1 MKHLIRTFCLLLLM
15 PLAVSANE
23 LLRVEQI
30 ALNKDRFNLEAHF
43 SKRVESPVVTRSS
56 NKNLHEFLLLGTSA
70 DMPDG
75 RLDLPNHPLLDY
87 VEIEQQREDLMLR
100 VYTKKPLENLMS
112 RFGEVMVLVFV
123 APKDGSEPAQSTAK
137 AAADKPTASQP
148 AATQSTPAKPAKPE
162 ATKEADSKP
171 APAKPEPVKQQ
182 AAKET
187 AQPAEQPR
195 AEVRTDSKQVPK
207 KTAVTNI
214 NFFRLSNDVGQ
225 VSIALNKDNV
235 EHEARMRGNDLELI
249 LYDTELPEDL
259 LYVLDVSQFATPVAY
274 VETFRDG
281 RHSRIKIAGKRKFKH
296 QLEQIDGYLRL
307 NLAEAPQVDAQE
319 AQAESSQ
326 KPISL
331 NFQDVPVRQLLQIL
345 ADENNLNLVASESVQ
360 GNITLRLENVPWERA
375 LETILR
381 VKGLDK
387 RYDDNIL
394 IVAPASELAQRE
406 AEQLESRQRMQDLA
420 PLESSY
426 IQINYAK
433 ADEIAQILRTD
444 SSDLLSSRGAVTV
457 DERTNTLLVRDTP
470 EQIETVKAMVNVLDV
485 PVKQVIIEAR
495 MVTVRDNISDELGI
509 RWGITE
515 PTLDTSVPPPWGTGT
530 NVTGDFNVNLPIAS
544 PAATIGFQVAKLAD
558 GRLLDLELSALER
571 ENKGEIIA
579 SPRITTANQKEAYI
593 EQGTEIPYV
602 ESASSGATSVQFKK
616 AVLGLTVTPQI
627 TPDNRVIL
635 DLVITQNTRGET
647 VSTPT
652 GPAVSIDTQEI
663 STQVLV
669 ENGETIVLGG
679 IYQQQILNDISK
691 VPLLGDIPY
700 VGVLFRTDSQVNEK
714 RELLIFVTPRIV
726 TNTP

>member
-1 MKHLIRTFCLLLLM
+1 MKHLIRTFYFLLLM

-43 SKRVESPVVTRSS
+43 STRVESPVVQRSS
-56 NKNLHEFLLLGTSA
+56 NPNLHEFLLLGTKA
-70 DMPDG
+70 NMPDG
-75 RLDLPNHPLLDY
+75 RLNLNDHPLLDY
-87 VEIEQQREDLMLR
+87 VEIEHQHEDLMLR
-100 VYTKKPLENLMS
+100 VHTKQPLEHLMS

-123 APKDGSEPAQSTAK
+123 ASKDDQPKAT
-137 AAADKPTASQP
+137 
-148 AATQSTPAKPAKPE
+148 AATNTAKPAVE
-162 ATKEADSKP
+162 KP
-171 APAKPEPVKQQ
+171 ATRPVTKQPAKAKPEPATKTAAAEKPAAQQ
-182 AAKET
+182 P
-187 AQPAEQPR
+187 QR
-195 AEVRTDSKQVPK
+195 AEVRTETQSKPIANA
-207 KTAVTNI
+207 TRSAVTNI

-235 EHEARMRGNDLELI
+235 EHEARMKGNDLEVI
-249 LYDTELPEDL
+249 LYDTDLPEDL
-259 LYVLDVSQFATPVAY
+259 LYVLDVSQFATPVAF

-281 RHSRIKIAGKRKFKH
+281 RHSRIKIAGKAKFKH

-307 NLAEAPQVDAQE
+307 NLMPAPQASAQE
-319 AQAESSQ
+319 AQAKSSQ

-345 ADENNLNLVASESVQ
+345 AEENNLNLVASESVT

-387 RYDDNIL
+387 RYDQNIL

-406 AEQLESRQRMQDLA
+406 AEQLESQQRMQDLA

-433 ADEIAQILRTD
+433 AEEIAQILRTD
-444 SSDLLSSRGAVTV
+444 SSDLLSTRGAVTV
-457 DERTNTLLVRDTP
+457 DERTNTLLVRDTS
-470 EQIETVKAMVNVLDV
+470 EQIATVKAMVNVLDV

-509 RWGITE
+509 RWGVTE
-515 PTLDTSVPPPWGTGT
+515 PSVDTSQPLPWGTGT
-530 NVTGDFNVNLPIAS
+530 SVTGDFNVNLPIAS

>member
-1 MKHLIRTFCLLLLM
+1 MKHLIRTLCLLLLM
-15 PLAVSANE
+15 PLTVSANE

-43 SKRVESPVVTRSS
+43 SKRVESPVVRR
-56 NKNLHEFLLLGTSA
+56 NNDANLHEFLLLGTRA
-70 DMPDG
+70 NMPDG
-75 RLDLPNHPLLDY
+75 RLNLSEHPLLDY
-87 VEIEQQREDLMLR
+87 VEIEQQREDLLVR
-100 VYTKKPLENLMS
+100 VHTKKPLENLMS
-112 RFGEVMVLVFV
+112 RFGEVMVMVFV
-123 APKDGSEPAQSTAK
+123 ASKDETTQTAATK
-137 AAADKPTASQP
+137 P
-148 AATQSTPAKPAKPE
+148 AASTPAAPKQQPAKPTP
-162 ATKEADSKP
+162 AKADTV
-171 APAKPEPVKQQ
+171 AETKPEPAPEK
-182 AAKET
+182 AKSEPT
-187 AQPAEQPR
+187 KR
-195 AEVRTDSKQVPK
+195 AEVRTDSQQVSD

-214 NFFRLSNDVGQ
+214 NFFRLPNDVGQ
-225 VSIALNKDNV
+225 LSIALNKDNV
-235 EHEARMRGNDLELI
+235 EHEARVEGNNLELI
-249 LYDTELPEDL
+249 LYDTQLPEDL

-274 VETFRDG
+274 VETFREG

-307 NLAEAPQVDAQE
+307 NLAEAPQVDAAE
-319 AQAESSQ
+319 AQAQSSQ

-345 ADENNLNLVASESVQ
+345 ADENNLNLVASESVT

-406 AEQLESRQRMQDLA
+406 AEQLESQQRMQDLT

-444 SSDLLSSRGAVTV
+444 SSDLLSTRGAVTV

-470 EQIETVKAMVNVLDV
+470 EQIATVKAMVEVLDV

-509 RWGITE
+509 LWGISE
-515 PTLDTSVPPPWGTGT
+515 PSVDTSTPPPWGAGSGT
-530 NVTGDFNVNLPIAS
+530 SVTGDFNVNLPIAS

-616 AVLGLTVTPQI
+616 AVLGLKVTPQI

-663 STQVLV
+663 GTQVLV

-726 TNTP
+726 TNNP

>member
-1 MKHLIRTFCLLLLM
+1 MKHLIRTLCLLLLM

-56 NKNLHEFLLLGTSA
+56 NRNLHEFLLLGTSA
-70 DMPDG
+70 NMPDG
-75 RLDLPNHPLLDY
+75 RLNLPDHPLLDY

-100 VYTKKPLENLMS
+100 VYTKQPLENLMS

-123 APKDGSEPAQSTAK
+123 APKDGNK
-137 AAADKPTASQP
+137 P
-148 AATQSTPAKPAKPE
+148 AATSAKPSPQPATPKPTPSKPAEPKPAPEKAEQRPVTDTKPVPAKPEAATQTPAKPA
-162 ATKEADSKP
+162 
-171 APAKPEPVKQQ
+171 EPQ
-182 AAKET
+182 
-187 AQPAEQPR
+187 R
-195 AEVRTDSKQVPK
+195 AEVRTESKQQPK

-281 RHSRIKIAGKRKFKH
+281 RNSRIKIAGKRKFKH

-319 AQAESSQ
+319 AQAKSSQ

-345 ADENNLNLVASESVQ
+345 ADENNLNLVASESVT

-387 RYDDNIL
+387 RYDENIL

-406 AEQLESRQRMQDLA
+406 AEQLESQQRMQELA

-470 EQIETVKAMVNVLDV
+470 EQIATVKAMVKVLDV

-515 PTLDTSVPPPWGTGT
+515 PALDTSVPPPWGTGT

>member
-1 MKHLIRTFCLLLLM
+1 MKHLIRTFYFLLLM

-43 SKRVESPVVTRSS
+43 SKRVESPVVQRSS
-56 NKNLHEFLLLGTSA
+56 NPNLHEFLLLGTKA
-70 DMPDG
+70 NIADG
-75 RLDLPNHPLLDY
+75 RLNLDDHPLLDY
-87 VEIEQQREDLMLR
+87 VEVEQQREDLMLR
-100 VYTKKPLENLMS
+100 VHTKQPLEHLMS
-112 RFGEVMVLVFV
+112 RFGEVMVLVFI
-123 APKDGSEPAQSTAK
+123 ASKDDQPKATTAASKPAAK
-137 AAADKPTASQP
+137 KPTAKKP
-148 AATQSTPAKPAKPE
+148 TAKQA
-162 ATKEADSKP
+162 SKP
-171 APAKPEPVKQQ
+171 KQ
-182 AAKET
+182 ELT
-187 AQPAEQPR
+187 TTPTVEQQQR
-195 AEVRTDSKQVPK
+195 AEVRTETQSKPLVHA
-207 KTAVTNI
+207 TRSAVTNI

-235 EHEARMRGNDLELI
+235 EHEARMKGNDLEVI

-259 LYVLDVSQFATPVAY
+259 LYVLDVSQFATPVAF

-281 RHSRIKIAGKRKFKH
+281 RHSRIKIAGKAKFKH

-307 NLAEAPQVDAQE
+307 NLMPAPQASAQE
-319 AQAESSQ
+319 AQAKSNQ

-345 ADENNLNLVASESVQ
+345 AEENNLNLVASESVT

-387 RYDDNIL
+387 RYDQNIL

-406 AEQLESRQRMQDLA
+406 AEQLESQQRMQDLA

-433 ADEIAQILRTD
+433 AEEIAQILRTD

-457 DERTNTLLVRDTP
+457 DERTNTLLVRDTS
-470 EQIETVKAMVNVLDV
+470 EQIATVKAMVNVLDV

-509 RWGITE
+509 RWGVTE
-515 PTLDTSVPPPWGTGT
+515 PSVDTSQPLPWGTGT
-530 NVTGDFNVNLPIAS
+530 SVTGDFNVNLPIAS

>member
-1 MKHLIRTFCLLLLM
+1 MKHLIRTFYFLLLM

-43 SKRVESPVVTRSS
+43 SKRVESPIVQRSS
-56 NKNLHEFLLLGTSA
+56 NPNLHEFLLLGTKA
-70 DMPDG
+70 NLPDG
-75 RLDLPNHPLLDY
+75 RLALNDHPLLNY

-100 VYTKKPLENLMS
+100 VHTKQPLEHLMS

-123 APKDGSEPAQSTAK
+123 AKKDEQPKVKSSAPKAVAAKPATPPV
-137 AAADKPTASQP
+137 AATKPASQP
-148 AATQSTPAKPAKPE
+148 ATKPAKPA
-162 ATKEADSKP
+162 SKP
-171 APAKPEPVKQQ
+171 ASEHATKPA
-182 AAKET
+182 
-187 AQPAEQPR
+187 AQPVVEQPRR
-195 AEVRTDSKQVPK
+195 AEVRTETQTKPVVNAT

-235 EHEARMRGNDLELI
+235 EHEARMKGDDLEVI

-259 LYVLDVSQFATPVAY
+259 LYVLDVSQFATPVAF

-281 RHSRIKIAGKRKFKH
+281 RHSRIKIAGKTKFKH

-307 NLAEAPQVDAQE
+307 NLMPAPQASAQE
-319 AQAESSQ
+319 AQAKSSQ

-345 ADENNLNLVASESVQ
+345 AEENNLNLVASESVT

-387 RYDDNIL
+387 RYDQNIL

-406 AEQLESRQRMQDLA
+406 AEQLESQQRMQELA

-433 ADEIAQILRTD
+433 AEEIAQILRTD
-444 SSDLLSSRGAVTV
+444 SSDLLSPRGAVTV

-470 EQIETVKAMVNVLDV
+470 EQIATVKAMVNVLDV

-515 PTLDTSVPPPWGTGT
+515 PTVDTSQPLPWGTGT
-530 NVTGDFNVNLPIAS
+530 SVTGDFNVNLPIAS

>member
-1 MKHLIRTFCLLLLM
+1 
-15 PLAVSANE
+15 
-23 LLRVEQI
+23 
-30 ALNKDRFNLEAHF
+30 
-43 SKRVESPVVTRSS
+43 
-56 NKNLHEFLLLGTSA
+56 
-70 DMPDG
+70 MPDG
-75 RLDLPNHPLLDY
+75 RLNLNDHPLLDY
-87 VEIEQQREDLMLR
+87 VEIEHQREDLMLR
-100 VYTKKPLENLMS
+100 VHTKQPLEHLMS

-123 APKDGSEPAQSTAK
+123 ASKDDKPKATAATNTAKPVAEKPATKQPAKAKQEPATKTVTAEK
-137 AAADKPTASQP
+137 LAAQQP
-148 AATQSTPAKPAKPE
+148 AA
-162 ATKEADSKP
+162 
-171 APAKPEPVKQQ
+171 
-182 AAKET
+182 
-187 AQPAEQPR
+187 EQPQR
-195 AEVRTDSKQVPK
+195 AEVRT
-207 KTAVTNI
+207 KTQTKPVTHATKSAVTNI

-235 EHEARMRGNDLELI
+235 EHEARMNGNDLEVI

-259 LYVLDVSQFATPVAY
+259 LYVLDVSQFATPVAF

-281 RHSRIKIAGKRKFKH
+281 RHSRIKIAGKTKFKH

-307 NLAEAPQVDAQE
+307 NLMPAPQASAQE
-319 AQAESSQ
+319 AQAKSSQ

-345 ADENNLNLVASESVQ
+345 AEENNLNLVASESVT

-387 RYDDNIL
+387 RYDQNIL

-406 AEQLESRQRMQDLA
+406 AEQLESQQRMQDLA

-457 DERTNTLLVRDTP
+457 DERTNTLLVRDTS
-470 EQIETVKAMVNVLDV
+470 EQIATVKAMVNVLDV

-509 RWGITE
+509 RWGVTE
-515 PTLDTSVPPPWGTGT
+515 PSVDTSQPLPWGTGT
-530 NVTGDFNVNLPIAS
+530 SVTGDFNVNLPIAS

>member
-1 MKHLIRTFCLLLLM
+1 MKHLIRTLCLLLLM

-70 DMPDG
+70 TMPNG

-87 VEIEQQREDLMLR
+87 VEVEQQREDLMLR

-123 APKDGSEPAQSTAK
+123 APKDGSEPAQSTATP
-137 AAADKPTASQP
+137 AADKP
-148 AATQSTPAKPAKPE
+148 AA
-162 ATKEADSKP
+162 SKP
-171 APAKPEPVKQQ
+171 APAKPEPAKPAKPEPEKAVESKPAPAKTAPVK
-182 AAKET
+182 AET
-187 AQPAEQPR
+187 SKPAEKPR
-195 AEVRTDSKQVPK
+195 AEVRTDSKQVPE

-214 NFFRLSNDVGQ
+214 NFFRLPNDVGQ

-235 EHEARMRGNDLELI
+235 EHEARMRGNELELV

-281 RHSRIKIAGKRKFKH
+281 RHSRIKIVGKRKFKH

-319 AQAESSQ
+319 ATAKSSQ

-387 RYDDNIL
+387 RYDENIL
-394 IVAPASELAQRE
+394 IVAPAAELAQRE
-406 AEQLESRQRMQDLA
+406 AEQLESQQRMQELA

-433 ADEIAQILRTD
+433 AEEIAQILRTD
-444 SSDLLSSRGAVTV
+444 SSDLLSTRGAVTV

-470 EQIETVKAMVNVLDV
+470 EQIDTVKAMVAVLDV

-515 PTLDTSVPPPWGTGT
+515 PALDTSVPPPWGTGT

>member
-1 MKHLIRTFCLLLLM
+1 MKHLIRTFYFLLLM

-43 SKRVESPVVTRSS
+43 SKRVESPVVQRSS
-56 NKNLHEFLLLGTSA
+56 NPNLHEFLLLGTKA
-70 DMPDG
+70 NIADG
-75 RLDLPNHPLLDY
+75 RLNLNDHPLLDY
-87 VEIEQQREDLMLR
+87 VEVEQQREDLMLR
-100 VYTKKPLENLMS
+100 VHTKQPLEHLMS
-112 RFGEVMVLVFV
+112 RFGEVMVLVFI
-123 APKDGSEPAQSTAK
+123 ASKDDQPKATTAASKPPAK
-137 AAADKPTASQP
+137 KPTAKQ
-148 AATQSTPAKPAKPE
+148 A
-162 ATKEADSKP
+162 SKP
-171 APAKPEPVKQQ
+171 KQ
-182 AAKET
+182 ELT
-187 AQPAEQPR
+187 TTPTVEQQQR
-195 AEVRTDSKQVPK
+195 AEVRTETQSKPLVHA
-207 KTAVTNI
+207 TRSAVTNI

-235 EHEARMRGNDLELI
+235 EHEARMKGNDLEVI

-259 LYVLDVSQFATPVAY
+259 LYVLDVSQFATPVAF

-281 RHSRIKIAGKRKFKH
+281 RHSRIKIAGKAKFKH

-307 NLAEAPQVDAQE
+307 NLMPAPQASAQE
-319 AQAESSQ
+319 AQAKSNQ

-345 ADENNLNLVASESVQ
+345 AEENNLNLVASESVT

-387 RYDDNIL
+387 RYDQNIL

-406 AEQLESRQRMQDLA
+406 AEQLESQQRMQDLA

-433 ADEIAQILRTD
+433 AEEIAQILRTD

-457 DERTNTLLVRDTP
+457 DERTNTLLVRDTS
-470 EQIETVKAMVNVLDV
+470 EQIATVKAMVNVLDV

-509 RWGITE
+509 RWGVTE
-515 PTLDTSVPPPWGTGT
+515 PSVDTSQPLPWGTGT
-530 NVTGDFNVNLPIAS
+530 SVTGDFNVNLPIAS